1 MENQHS
7 LVKKIFTTTGS
18 SYDKVVTIT
27 TFCEDK
33 HWKKRILE
41 IAGMCENPRR
51 ILDLACGTGI
61 LTCALAKKFPNSTVV
76 GVDLQEEYLEYAR
89 AKKIKYNIKNVE
101 FCQRSAEE
109 TKGGNYDLITASYL
123 PKYVDTNVVVGNCSR
138 MMNQGG
144 VLIFHDFVYPDKEI
158 LRKLYRL
165 YWFFLKP
172 LLQVS
177 EPWREMSSELKGIIQ
192 RTHWVSNTREALE
205 KYGFTN
211 VQVEIQRFQV
221 AAIVYAVKE

>member
-1 MENQHS
+1 MENQHN
-7 LVKKIFTTTGS
+7 LVKKIFATTGS
-18 SYDKVVTIT
+18 SYDAVVTMT
-27 TFCEDK
+27 TLWQDRR
-33 HWKKRILE
+33 WKKRILE
-41 IAGMCENPRR
+41 IADLCENPQR

-61 LTCALAKKFPNSTVV
+61 LTCALARKFPNSTVV

-89 AKKIKYNIKNVE
+89 AKKMKCNIKNVE
-101 FCQRSAEE
+101 FYQGSAEE

-123 PKYVDTNVVVGNCSR
+123 PKYVDIHVVVGNCSR
-138 MMNQGG
+138 MMNPGG
-144 VLIFHDFVYPDKEI
+144 LFIFHDFVYPDKEI

-177 EPWREMSSELKGIIQ
+177 EPWRVMSSELKGIIQ
-192 RTHWVSNTREALE
+192 RTQWVSNTHEALE